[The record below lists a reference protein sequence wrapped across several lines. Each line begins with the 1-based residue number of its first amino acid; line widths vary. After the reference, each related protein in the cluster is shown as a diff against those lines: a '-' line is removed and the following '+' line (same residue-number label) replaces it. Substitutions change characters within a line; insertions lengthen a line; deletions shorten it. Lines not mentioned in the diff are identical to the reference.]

1 MPDLTDIPGLSELWT
16 HTKGDPRITIA
27 VLDGSV
33 DLERACFQGANL
45 TKVQPYWEEE
55 FPIEPKYLEAYIEI
69 ENSDDDDETKASKL
83 KEAIP
88 DEQIRSSLG
97 LAFHAT
103 HISST
108 IFGQPDSPVEGIA
121 PNCKGI
127 NIPIAFDNNNFI
139 SPLSLTRAINLALD
153 SGANIIHIA
162 ACQPTQTGV
171 AHELL
176 DKAIRQAQENN
187 VLIVAPGGNDKGE
200 CWCIPAVLENVL
212 TVGAMKDEG
221 EPFKFSNWGGQYQQQ
236 GVLAPG
242 GNVLGAQPGTDEA
255 IRKRGT
261 SCAAPIITGISALLM
276 SMQLQQGASP
286 DAEAVRAAIT
296 NSAIPCDPQEVE
308 EPERCLLGKLNV
320 SGAFNLLTGETLVS
334 VTAANSAEAMVEAS
348 LDATLTDNTPPQTE
362 SFSTPSA
369 LLEAS
374 NTNHTPINSQADNT
388 PLRNESSQSF
398 IQVTEK
404 FTETEFQPTSA
415 INQELQSLTESGLV
429 AAAASIPETS
439 PSSNENAV
447 MPSNTATTI
456 TASQT
461 AEVITPSAVSNLVYV
476 LGTLGYDFG
485 TEARRD
491 SFKQLMPAVE
501 IDSTQV
507 PSNPYDARQMV
518 DYLET
523 NLSEASSLIWTL
535 NLELTPVYAIE
546 PVGAFAFDVYE
557 TLLQLL
563 AGEIEAEDSES
574 YIERVSIPGR
584 LTDRTVKLFSGQI
597 VPVIEMQAKRGIY
610 GWKINTLVSYA
621 IEAVS
626 AQLEETPDEQLMRK
640 SLSSFL
646 QRVYYDLRNLG
657 QLARDR
663 ALNFAATNAFQA
675 ASTFSEAVTTGME
688 LDSIEVDKSPFC
700 RLDSDCW
707 DVKLKFFD
715 PENSRRARKIFR
727 FTIDVRD
734 TVPVTL
740 GEVRSW
746 SVPK

>member
-27 VLDGSV
+27 VLDGPV

-55 FPIEPKYLEAYIEI
+55 FPIEPQYLEAFLEI
-69 ENSDDDDETKASKL
+69 ENSDDDDETKASKQ

-88 DEQIRSSLG
+88 DEQILASLQ

-108 IFGQPDSPVEGIA
+108 IFGQPDSPVEGVA

-176 DKAIRQAQENN
+176 EKAIRQAQENN

-242 GNVLGAQPGTDEA
+242 GNVLGAQPGTDKTT
-255 IRKRGT
+255 RKRGT
-261 SCAAPIITGISALLM
+261 SCAAPIITGISALMM
-276 SMQLQQGASP
+276 SLQLQQGASP

-296 NSAIPCDPQEVE
+296 NSAISCDPQEVE

-320 SGAFNLLTGETLVS
+320 PGAFNLLTGETLAS
-334 VTAANSAEAMVEAS
+334 VTAANNTEAIVGAG
-348 LDATLTDNTPPQTE
+348 LTNNAPTQTE
-362 SFSTPSA
+362 THSRQPA
-369 LLEAS
+369 LLEVS
-374 NTNHTPINSQADNT
+374 SRNFTQINSQTDNSI
-388 PLRNESSQSF
+388 LSNESSESKENSIENQF
-398 IQVTEK
+398 E
-404 FTETEFQPTSA
+404 PTSA
-415 INQELQSLTESGLV
+415 LNQGLESLGKSELVT
-429 AAAASIPETS
+429 ATATIPAIS
-439 PSSNENAV
+439 PDRNQPAV

-461 AEVITPSAVSNLVYV
+461 AEAITPSARSSLVYV

-507 PSNPYDARQMV
+507 PANPYDARQMV

-523 NLSEASSLIWTL
+523 NLSEATSLIWTL

-546 PVGAFAFDVYE
+546 PFGAFAFDVYE
-557 TLLQLL
+557 TLLQIL
-563 AGEIEAEDSES
+563 AGEVEAENSED
-574 YIERVSIPGR
+574 YIERVSLPGR
-584 LTDRTVKLFSGQI
+584 LTNRTVKLFSGQI
-597 VPVIEMQAKRGIY
+597 VPVIEPQARRGIY
-610 GWKINTLVSYA
+610 GWKINTLVSSA
-621 IEAVS
+621 LAAVS
-626 AQLEETPDEQLMRK
+626 AQLEDTPDEELMRK

-675 ASTFSEAVTTGME
+675 ASTFSEAVTAGME
-688 LDSIEVDKSPFC
+688 LENIEVDKSPFC

-715 PENSRRARKIFR
+715 PENGRRARKVFR
-727 FTIDVRD
+727 FTIDVSD
-734 TVPVTL
+734 TIPVTL